1 LPPST
6 DAEDISG
13 AAFYINGVDCAE
25 LPPGWIMDEEGY
37 FQMSEKMHDFWEV
50 KAGCLIRHHVKPR
63 RGLFSVSE
71 CTDLPID
78 PQVLDP
84 IRITLKYGPDGTI
97 ETIKDNGTENHF
109 AKKAWLGLTICEK
122 GDGHVCQCTSS

>member
-1 LPPST
+1 
-6 DAEDISG
+6 
-13 AAFYINGVDCAE
+13 
-25 LPPGWIMDEEGY
+25 MDEEGY

-71 CTDLPID
+71 CADLPID